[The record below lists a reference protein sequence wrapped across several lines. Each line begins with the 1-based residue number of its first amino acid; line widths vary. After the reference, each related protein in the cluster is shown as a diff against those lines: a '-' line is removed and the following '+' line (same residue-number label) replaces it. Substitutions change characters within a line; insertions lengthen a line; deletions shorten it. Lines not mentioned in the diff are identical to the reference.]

1 MGCGRPDKSGAIF
14 FNKENGFIR
23 DAGNRARRLILQM
36 PENMPATGA
45 STSEA

>member
-1 MGCGRPDKSGAIF
+1 MDCGRPDKSDAAL

-36 PENMPATGA
+36 PENMPAIGT
-45 STSEA
+45 STSEG